1 MSSNDF
7 IYKIS
12 ILDTSHK
19 RKIFSCGEPALDR
32 YLCNQASQDI
42 KKHVAAVFV
51 LTEKQSLDVIGY
63 YTLSAMTIT
72 ADELPCSMIKKLP
85 KYNLLPTT
93 LLGRLAVD
101 KQQQRKGLGNFL
113 ILDAL
118 RRSISL
124 SKEIAS
130 MAIIVDAKNEAAV
143 TFYKGYGFTR
153 FALQKK
159 RLYLPME
166 TALQVFESIL

>member
-1 MSSNDF
+1 MSLNDF

-12 ILDTSHK
+12 ILDAGHN
-19 RKIFSCGEPALDR
+19 RKIFSCGELALDR
-32 YLCNQASQDI
+32 YFCNQASQDI

-51 LTEKQSLDVIGY
+51 LTENHSLGVIGY
-63 YTLSAMTIT
+63 YTLSATTIV
-72 ADELPCSMIKKLP
+72 ADELPESIRKKSP
-85 KYNLLPTT
+85 KYNLLPAT
-93 LLGRLAVD
+93 LLGRLAID
-101 KQQQRKGLGNFL
+101 KRQQRKGLGNFL

-118 RRSISL
+118 CRSINL

-130 MAIIVDAKNEAAV
+130 MAIIVNAKNEAAV
-143 TFYKGYGFTR
+143 TFYEGYGFTR

-166 TALQVFESIL
+166 TALQICGSK

>member
-1 MSSNDF
+1 MSLNDF

-12 ILDTSHK
+12 ILDASHN

-51 LTEKQSLDVIGY
+51 LTEKQNSDVIGY

-72 ADELPCSMIKKLP
+72 ADELPGSMIKKLP

-118 RRSISL
+118 RRSINL

-130 MAIIVDAKNEAAV
+130 MAIIVDAKNEANAA
-143 TFYKGYGFTR
+143 FYESYEFVR
-153 FALQKK
+153 LALQKN

-166 TALQVFESIL
+166 TAIQVFGSK

>member
-1 MSSNDF
+1 MSLTDF

-12 ILDTSHK
+12 ILGASHK
-19 RKIFSCGEPALDR
+19 RKIFSCGELALDR

-51 LTEKQSLDVIGY
+51 LTEKQNLDVIGY
-63 YTLSAMTIT
+63 YTLSAMTIM
-72 ADELPCSMIKKLP
+72 DNELPESLRKNLP

-101 KQQQRKGLGNFL
+101 KQYQRRGLGELLLAN
-113 ILDAL
+113 AL
-118 RRSISL
+118 RRSISS
-124 SKEIAS
+124 SKEIAA

-143 TFYKGYGFTR
+143 AFYEHYGFIR
-153 FALQKK
+153 LASQKK
-159 RLYLPME
+159 KLYLSME
-166 TALQVFESIL
+166 TALQVCGSK